1 MINAMEF
8 TEAARTP
15 DPDRLLRVYNQSA
28 ATLNLLRAFAQGGFA
43 NLDEIHRWTLS
54 FLSDA
59 PQNEK
64 FEQLAD
70 RLDECLAFMR
80 ACGLTPANVQHDPQT
95 GFTTRPDARLPAI
108 R

>member
-64 FEQLAD
+64 FEQIAPP
-70 RLDECLAFMR
+70 LDESLAFMR
-80 ACGLTPANVQHDPQT
+80 ARGLNPGNET
-95 GFTTRPDARLPAI
+95 GKAAGREKGGQ
-108 R
+108 